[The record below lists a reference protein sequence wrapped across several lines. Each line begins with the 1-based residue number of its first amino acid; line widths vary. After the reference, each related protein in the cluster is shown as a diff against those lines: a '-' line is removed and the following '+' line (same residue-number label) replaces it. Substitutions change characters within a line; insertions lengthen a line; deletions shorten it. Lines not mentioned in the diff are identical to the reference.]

1 MEQGGIFM
9 LNEYKII
16 RLPKQNIFLAFAR
29 LVVIAIS
36 LQLCIL
42 YIPTLVGFAKEASN
56 QEQENDFRIRV
67 IANSNTTQDQL
78 EKEQLVQN
86 LKPYFKQVV
95 ASAGAKTVDNEQIL
109 SFKKE
114 IEAEIKNNYPQLHT
128 QVVIGDNLFPPK
140 RHNAVL
146 YPQNLYQSIVVKIG
160 DARGDNWWCSIF
172 PSICEPDKDE
182 QKEEIK
188 EEKEPVTFFIW
199 EWIKGFFE

>member
-1 MEQGGIFM
+1 M

-29 LVVIAIS
+29 LVLVAIV

-42 YIPTLVGFAKEASN
+42 YIPSLVGFAKEATDY
-56 QEQENDFRIRV
+56 EQENDFRIRV

-78 EKEQLVQN
+78 EKEQLVKD

-95 ASAGAKTVDNEQIL
+95 ASTEAGTVDNEQIISL
-109 SFKKE
+109 KQE
-114 IEAEIKNNYPQLHT
+114 IEAEIKENYPQLDT
-128 QVVIGDNLFPPK
+128 QIVIGDNLFPPK
-140 RHNAVL
+140 RQNAVL
-146 YPQNLYQSIVVKIG
+146 YPQNVYHSIVVKIG

-172 PSICEPDKDE
+172 PSVCEPDKEE
-182 QKEEIK
+182 QTEE
-188 EEKEPVTFFIW
+188 EEEQVTFFIW